1 MNGGLNGGSDGG
13 LNDGAVIELCDVHK
27 RYGRRI
33 ALDGVSLA
41 IGPGVTGLLG
51 PNGSGKSTLIKSL
64 MGLVRIESGNGRVLE
79 HAWPQ
84 AARAIRDFVGYLPE
98 DDCYVAGLQGVES
111 VQLAGRLSGLP
122 RLESLRRAHEVMD
135 FCDIGQ
141 ERYRHVE
148 TYSTGMRQ
156 KLKFAQALVH
166 DPPLIILDEP
176 TTGLDPGERDA
187 LLNRIAVLSKKHGK
201 TILLS
206 THILPDVRQVCD
218 AVVILVAGRVHVSAT
233 LEEMSRPAEPG
244 LSVWVAEGIERF
256 ADHVKADGVAVLRQP
271 RGELRLAGLDG
282 GDAPRVWRWAEE
294 VGASIRRL
302 EPARASL
309 EQVFLDAV
317 RASHPGTPPALA
329 ENDLQLAAFTEASR
343 ADR

>member
-1 MNGGLNGGSDGG
+1 MNG
-13 LNDGAVIELCDVHK
+13 GAVIELSEVRK
-27 RYGRRI
+27 RYGRRT
-33 ALDGVSLA
+33 ALDGVSLT

-64 MGLVRIESGNGRVLE
+64 MGLVRTESGGGRILE
-79 HAWPQ
+79 YRWPQ
-84 AARAIRDFVGYLPE
+84 SARAIRDFVGYLPE
-98 DDCYVAGLQGVES
+98 DDCYIAGLQGVES
-111 VQLAGRLSGLP
+111 VQLAGQLSGLP

-166 DPPLIILDEP
+166 DPPLLILDEP

-187 LLNRIAVLSKKHGK
+187 LLNRIGVLSKKHDK
-201 TILLS
+201 TIVLS

-218 AVVILVAGRVHVSAT
+218 SVVILVAGKVHVSAT

-244 LSVWVAEGIERF
+244 LSVWLAEGAERM
-256 ADHVKADGVAVLRQP
+256 AAHVAGDGVAVSRQP
-271 RGELRLAGLDG
+271 RGELRLAGLDVE
-282 GDAPRVWRWAEE
+282 DAPRVWRWAEE
-294 VGASIRRL
+294 VGAAIQRL

-309 EQVFLDAV
+309 EQVFMEAV
-317 RASHPGTPPALA
+317 RASHAGTPPVSDSAHALSALA
-329 ENDLQLAAFTEASR
+329 EASR
-343 ADR
+343 ADH